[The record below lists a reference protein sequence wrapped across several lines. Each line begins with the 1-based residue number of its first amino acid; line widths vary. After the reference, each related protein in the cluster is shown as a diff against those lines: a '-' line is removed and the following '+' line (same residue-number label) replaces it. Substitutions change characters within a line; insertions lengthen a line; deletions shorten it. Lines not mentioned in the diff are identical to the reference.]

1 MDELDAIQEE
11 LEAARTE
18 AERLA
23 ERLADREARAAEL
36 EQATAGL
43 RRDLETAHGERRA
56 ALARYRET
64 LLAQSPELP
73 ADLIT
78 GDTLEAVDR
87 SAGAARELVA
97 RVREQ
102 VASADAARPVPT
114 GSPPR
119 RGPDTSAMSPAEKIR
134 YGLSEQT

>member
-1 MDELDAIQEE
+1 MDEIEAIQEQ

-18 AERLA
+18 AARLA

-43 RRDLETAHGERRA
+43 RRDLEAAHGERRV

-64 LLAQSPELP
+64 LLARSPELP
-73 ADLIT
+73 ADLVT
-78 GDTLEAVDR
+78 GDTLEAVDQ
-87 SAGAARELVA
+87 SAAAARQLVA
-97 RVREQ
+97 RVREH
-102 VASADAARPVPT
+102 VASEDAARLVPT

-119 RGPDTSAMSPAEKIR
+119 RGPDTAAMSPAEKIR
-134 YGLSEQT
+134 YGLEERT